1 MGTGV
6 TPWPVSAS
14 IDWLLNSDDCVTY
27 NQLIYGECKEMGLVF
42 KRASIICPP
51 ML

>member
-27 NQLIYGECKEMGLVF
+27 NQLICGECKEMGLVF